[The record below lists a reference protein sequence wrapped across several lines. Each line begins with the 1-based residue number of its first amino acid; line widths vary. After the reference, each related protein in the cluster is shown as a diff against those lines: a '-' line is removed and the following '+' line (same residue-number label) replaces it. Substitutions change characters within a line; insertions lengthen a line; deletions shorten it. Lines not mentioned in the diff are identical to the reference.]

1 MISIMVQ
8 NSYNKINSN
17 YNPNSTE
24 IDAFRDVNAIEE
36 NSIFTPI
43 QVLTSLCILT
53 GVFQVC

>member
-1 MISIMVQ
+1 MSIMVQ

-17 YNPNSTE
+17 YYPNSTE
-24 IDAFRDVNAIEE
+24 IDAFRDVNVIEE